1 MADYIVGISHQGTVF
16 EECWPDV
23 ISISSNSST
32 TGYSGTQV
40 NNAINSSYTTAP
52 SSPLPINTGDR
63 IRVVVYGQNYYQHDI
78 SFNSAIDPSFLTNG
92 TSVSGLNVSGVTRHF
107 PSSTTWYTVGN
118 TSGNF
123 KINLNFT
130 GYETDDCEFDE
141 QDFLAGR
148 RLWFN
153 VSSLGASSTL
163 IPLGIISGAISM
175 GNLSDFFGTPSYT
188 SDTIAMSD
196 LYKGGYLVPNIS
208 ENSQVP
214 TSGSVSLSNF
224 YSSYTRLEFDKHP
237 TTKWIE
243 EFSTQSTG
251 TMQAQ
256 WVMNITP
263 TGQGDF
269 DVGYG
274 MLKASDLEYRWVV
287 TGGNQLTRMVIDGN
301 VYTTSSSTYTSPW
314 GSTGT
319 LQLERDWT
327 SANQSFEISGTAR
340 VEVRKVWNSVTYTI
354 SSSSASWKLHK
365 FNSVE

>member
-1 MADYIVGISHQGTVF
+1 MTDYVVGISHQGTIF

-23 ISISSNSST
+23 ISISSNGFTS
-32 TGYSGTQV
+32 GYTATQV
-40 NNAINSSYTTAP
+40 NNALNSSYTTAP
-52 SSPLPINTGDR
+52 SNPLAINTGDR
-63 IRVVVYGQNYYQHDI
+63 LRVVVYGQNYYQHDL
-78 SFNSAIDPSFLTNG
+78 SFNANIDPSFLTNG
-92 TSVSGLNVSGVTRHF
+92 TSTSGLNVAGINRYF
-107 PSSTTWYTVGN
+107 PSSTTWYTVGT

-130 GYETDDCEFDE
+130 GYETSDCEFDE
-141 QDFLAGR
+141 MDFFAGR

-153 VSSLGASSTL
+153 VSPAGVSTAL
-163 IPLGIISGAISM
+163 IPFGVISGAISM
-175 GNLSDFFGTPSYT
+175 GSISDFFGTPSYT
-188 SDTIAMSD
+188 SDTISMSD
-196 LYKGGYLVPNIS
+196 LYKGGYLVPNIA
-208 ENSQVP
+208 ENYQIP
-214 TSGSVSLSNF
+214 TSGSMSLSNF
-224 YSSYTRLEFDKHP
+224 YSSYTNLTFDKQPVNKH
-237 TTKWIE
+237 IE

-269 DVGYG
+269 DIGYG
-274 MLKASDLEYRWVV
+274 MLKASSLEYRWVV
-287 TGGNQLTRMVIDGN
+287 TGANQLTRMVINGN

-327 SANQSFEISGTAR
+327 SANQSFEISGTAKL
-340 VEVRKVWNSVTYTI
+340 EVRKVWNSVTYSI
-354 SSSSASWKLHK
+354 SSNLASWTLHK